1 MKPRTFWIFAPG
13 VSLRRRVAY
22 SLAIVRLILAPVIL
36 LAIYYL
42 FQMGWIVDRIV
53 SVDAPSATLAQQ
65 ASIQMLEA
73 RRAERNFF
81 LLYDPADIK
90 ENRDSLTAVSTIL
103 GQIRDLHPEEQI
115 TVENAMAAVNLY
127 QQRFEEAVAYLSQPG
142 EAQRDRI
149 ETVVRN
155 YESDLNNLVRQD
167 NRKSRAKLVEQLRTQ
182 VDSFDTQIMSTIQA
196 SDPKL
201 RQVAVDLDTSSH
213 ELFSLTS
220 SLEGENWNRVQQD
233 HQRAQSLLHRAEWVL
248 SIVSAITILLS
259 LWVSLVL
266 PRQVI
271 KPLMILKDAVDHA
284 ISGNYQVQFE
294 LQGKGEIVELAK
306 SIRSLI
312 AHFKAASQTA

>member
-1 MKPRTFWIFAPG
+1 MKSRTFWIFAPG

-73 RRAERNFF
+73 RRSERNFF
-81 LLYDPADIK
+81 LLYDPADVK
-90 ENRDSLTAVSTIL
+90 ENHDSLSAVSAIL
-103 GQIRDLHPEEQI
+103 AQIRDLHPEEQETI
-115 TVENAMAAVNLY
+115 QKAENSVTLY

-149 ETVVRN
+149 EAVVRN
-155 YESDLNNLVRQD
+155 YESDLNTLVRQD
-167 NRKSRAKLVEQLRTQ
+167 NTKSRARLVEQLRSQ
-182 VDSFDTQIMSTIQA
+182 VDSFDAQIMSTIQA
-196 SDPKL
+196 TDPKL
-201 RQVAVDLDTSSH
+201 RQVASDLDASSH

-220 SLEGENWNRVQQD
+220 SLEGENWSRVQQD

-248 SIVSAITILLS
+248 SIVSGITILLS

-271 KPLMILKDAVDHA
+271 KPLMILKEAVDHA
-284 ISGNYQVQFE
+284 VSGNYQIQFE
-294 LQGKGEIVELAK
+294 FKGKGEVVELAK

-312 AHFKAASQTA
+312 AHLHTTRQPV

>member
-1 MKPRTFWIFAPG
+1 MKSRTFWIFAPG

-22 SLAIVRLILAPVIL
+22 SLAVVRLILAPVIL

-81 LLYDPADIK
+81 LLNDPADVK
-90 ENRDSLTAVSTIL
+90 ANHDSLAAASGIL
-103 GQIRDLHPEEQI
+103 RQIRTLHPDEEATIQI
-115 TVENAMAAVNLY
+115 ALNSVNLY
-127 QQRFEEAVAYLSQPG
+127 QQRFDEAVSYLSQPG
-142 EAQRDRI
+142 EAQRDRL
-149 ETVVRN
+149 ETVLRN
-155 YESDLNNLVRQD
+155 YESDLNTLVRQD
-167 NRKSRAKLVEQLRTQ
+167 NRKSRAKLVEQLRAQ

-201 RQVAVDLDTSSH
+201 RQIAGALDVNSR
-213 ELFSLTS
+213 ELFGLTS
-220 SLEGENWNRVQQD
+220 ALEGENWERVQGD
-233 HQRAQSLLHRAEWVL
+233 HERAQKLLHRAEWVL
-248 SIVSAITILLS
+248 SIVSAITIFLS

-271 KPLMILKDAVDHA
+271 RPLMILKEAVDHA
-284 ISGNYQVQFE
+284 ISGNYQIQFE
-294 LQGKGEIVELAK
+294 LQGKGEVVELAK

-312 AHFKAASQTA
+312 AHLHARRQTA